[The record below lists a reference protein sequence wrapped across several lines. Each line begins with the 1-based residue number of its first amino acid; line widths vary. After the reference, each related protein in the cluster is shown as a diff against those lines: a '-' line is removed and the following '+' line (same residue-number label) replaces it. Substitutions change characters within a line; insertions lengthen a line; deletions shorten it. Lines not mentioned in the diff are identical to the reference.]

1 MLDHST
7 PLQIPGRVAD
17 RMTEMQARQLAAEA
31 RAGSTPTHWLPGALR
46 SAIHASTAL
55 VARLR
60 HVHVRAIPRLAS
72 GRDRA

>member
-31 RAGSTPTHWLPGALR
+31 RAGSTRTNGLTGELR
-46 SAIHASTAL
+46 AAIHAGAAL
-55 VARLR
+55 VTRLR
-60 HVHVRAIPRLAS
+60 REHVRAIPRLAS
-72 GRDRA
+72 GRHRA